1 MKQAG
6 RKSGANLATVTALP
20 VRLLAAPED
29 LSAEQADVWA
39 QVVATKP
46 ADWWDAGSVPIL
58 AAYCRAVVE
67 SRKVSA
73 LVESMTADMLLL
85 DDGLLRY
92 KELRK
97 IQGALSGEVNTLA
110 RAMRLTQQARYAKD
124 AAAVANRKASGARP
138 WQHGHQVIDAE

>member
-6 RKSGANLATVTALP
+6 RKSGARLATVTALP
-20 VRLLAAPED
+20 VRLLAAPDD
-29 LSAEQADVWA
+29 LGAEQAEVWG

-46 ADWWDAGSVPIL
+46 SDWWDAGSVPLL

-73 LVESMTADMLLL
+73 LVESMSADMLLL
-85 DDGLLRY
+85 DDGLARY

-97 IQGALSGEVNTLA
+97 IQAALSGEVNTLA
-110 RAMRLTQQARYAKD
+110 RAMRLTQQAKYRAD
-124 AAAVANRKASGARP
+124 AAAVADGKAKGARP
-138 WQHGHQVIDAE
+138 WHRVIEG

>member
-6 RKSGANLATVTALP
+6 RKSGASLATVTALP
-20 VRLLAAPED
+20 VRLLAAPDD
-29 LSAEQADVWA
+29 LSAEQAEVWG

-46 ADWWDAGSVPIL
+46 SDWWDAGSVPLL

-73 LVESMTADMLLL
+73 LVESMSADMLLL
-85 DDGLLRY
+85 DDGLSRY

-97 IQGALSGEVNTLA
+97 IQAALSGEMTSLA
-110 RAMRLTQQARYAKD
+110 TKMRLTQQSRYNAKNSDTAARRGGGPAKPWHHDVVD
-124 AAAVANRKASGARP
+124 A
-138 WQHGHQVIDAE
+138 